1 MEAVNAHGA
10 MILQRLPGGGMLS
23 RVAPLLPARAMKT
36 FEVRMPL
43 STHFRKATCIEADC
57 AHYRN
62 GWVTGF
68 SDVDLP
74 HKWEAAQTYGGI
86 AYRRGLRFKVNRT
99 GNTVTFTFPPGQQC
113 IEGHRV
119 AVDRPPLYIARGGDW
134 RGNPIRMSRLHAN
147 AADFRDDWLSTED
160 RFRELQKRG

>member
-1 MEAVNAHGA
+1 MNTRGA
-10 MILQRLPGGGMLS
+10 TILQRLPGGGAVQ
-23 RVAPLLPARAMKT
+23 RIAPLLPATAMKT

-43 STHFRKATCIEADC
+43 STHFRPASCQESDC
-57 AHYRN
+57 NHWRD

-86 AYRRGLRFKVNRT
+86 AHRRGLRFTVQRV

-119 AVDRPPLYIARGGDW
+119 AIDRPPLYIARDGDW
-134 RGNPIRMSRLHAN
+134 RGNPRKVSRLHAN
-147 AADFRDDWLSTED
+147 AQDFREDWLTTED
-160 RFRELQKRG
+160 RFRTLQKRG